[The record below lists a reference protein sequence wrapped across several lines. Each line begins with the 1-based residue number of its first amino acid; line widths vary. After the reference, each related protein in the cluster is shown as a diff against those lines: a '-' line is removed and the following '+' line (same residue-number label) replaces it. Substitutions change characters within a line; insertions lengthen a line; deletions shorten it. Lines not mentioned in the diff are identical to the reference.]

1 MKKIYSGILSLLI
14 IAFWSA
20 AAQAQ
25 CVSNP
30 SPTFLETFDN
40 SSIPTGWD
48 QSAGAEN
55 WIYST
60 SQAYGATSAGD
71 YTGNG
76 GNAAWVD
83 GSGSS
88 TNAILESPSIDVT
101 GVLSPTLFFAHHSNN
116 TNYPGDN
123 ADLNVY
129 AWDGT
134 AWVNVF
140 TYAGDDPE
148 WQLAE
153 VDLSNYVVSN
163 TVKVRFEVDFTPM
176 VNFTFYNDISIDN
189 VGVGDGTPC
198 PIPSGLTASNAT
210 SNSID
215 LSWTEGTPGANSYEV
230 VVEDAMGNCNTFA
243 SGTNS
248 YTATGLA
255 SGSQYTI
262 YVREL
267 CSGST
272 YSWYT
277 DAVIAFTSC
286 SAVFDAPY
294 QSSFEA
300 PIVGDPCWTQDT
312 NDDFDWSFGSST
324 PSSSTGPGAAF
335 DGSQFAYTESSLN
348 SGDQGILISSGVD
361 LSTVANP
368 TVRFNYHM
376 YGSQMGSLD
385 LEVESPAGSGNWTLV
400 WSEIGNQGNEWKEAI
415 VPLVPFAGQTV
426 AFRLIG
432 VPGGTSTSDMAVD
445 NFSVEDEFC
454 VTPFDV
460 VVNPQGLFADVS
472 WTTLN
477 ADSVALAYREVGAT
491 TWDTISGLTSSA
503 FTIFGLDEQ
512 TNYELTITAYCS
524 STGGDATTQVF
535 AFATPIACPNPSN
548 GSTNAITINSADVS
562 WNSGGSSTWDIQS
575 GPAGFILGQG
585 TVTSGV
591 TSNPY
596 TLGNLMPGTN
606 YEWYVRDDC
615 GANGTSDWVGPYSFT
630 TNPVCPNG
638 TRKVIITINTVSW
651 GSEIT
656 WEITSSAGAVV
667 ASGGPYSNNTTYT
680 TEACLADGEVFTF
693 NAYDSFGDGWNGG
706 TYSVACESSGTILAN
721 NGGNTPNNGIGG
733 SNDTESTENFQT
745 DFCDCTNASGLT
757 LDNVTGTSADVSWT
771 PGGQSSGPWELIYGP
786 AGFDPAS
793 TGTSITGLTTSS
805 YSITGLV
812 ANTSYDVY
820 VGEDCNGAQ
829 QPYIGPLNIST
840 PIACGPGE
848 TVATVTINTVSFGSE
863 VTWNIQDGN
872 GTVYASGGPYSNN
885 FTDVVQV
892 CLPDGTILTFNA
904 IDSYGDGWNGGT
916 YEVVCSNGNILANN
930 GGNVPAG
937 TGTSENFSTI
947 GCICPAPTGVSAV
960 ASSGS
965 TIDVQWTGTSSSYKI
980 EYGVQPLTPG
990 TGTTVSGITGSSY
1003 VISGLTG
1010 STTYD
1015 VLVYSDCGGGIE
1027 NPASVVSASTPCL
1040 LVAPFY
1046 ENFDGPTWDIFNT
1059 YDPCFAVL
1067 PDLNVPNWEV
1077 DNNTT
1082 GSSGTG
1088 PSGDY
1093 SGVGKYL
1100 FVETS
1105 GGSAGDE
1112 TYLVLPEINISSLSN
1127 PGVEFFYHMY
1137 GSNMG
1142 TLQVQARNAGS
1153 ATWTVIWSLSGQQQ
1167 GDELDPWEPASAS
1180 LAGFSGDV
1188 QIRFVGIHDNGGCC
1202 SGDMAIDEV
1211 KVDNVCSAPSNV
1223 SVSNVF
1229 DTSFDVSWTGS
1240 GSNYQV
1246 EIVTSGTAP
1255 TGSGTA
1261 VSGTSYTASGLTPE
1275 TSYDIYVYQDCGF
1288 GLSTAASTT
1297 QATSYC
1303 PPPVAIPFSALPY
1316 NENFDAL
1323 GAPRIPC
1330 GWLVDDANVDAIV
1343 WEGQDRSSLSQSN
1356 PNALQIERNSSAD
1369 MDDWI
1374 FSPEFIVPGNTSLDI
1389 TFSYRVRT
1397 NQYVEKLEVFVGNS
1411 QDSAGMNL
1419 KLFDV
1424 PNLQNSFYK
1433 TVTVSYTTL
1442 AAENIFIGLH
1452 GYSDADQ
1459 FALYID
1465 DFEVKEA
1472 DCPTPFLLSAV
1483 GTGQATADLSWNG
1496 PGDTFIVEYGPAGF
1510 APGTGTT
1517 VIAGGSPLSISG
1529 LEVGADYEFYVQ
1541 NDCNGTGDGLSQN
1554 AGPAAFSTDCPS
1566 ITASETMSCPDGSLI
1581 TLIGTPAGGVFSG
1594 PGLTGNVFD
1603 PTSVQPGTY
1612 TLNYT
1617 VTNAFGTSCP
1627 GTVIITVNP
1636 FPNVVFSDLGS
1647 YCDGQNGFTI
1657 TTASPTGGTFSGPGI
1672 VGTDFVPAQI
1682 GTPGD
1687 YWLYYTYTDPATGCT
1702 DMDSAM
1708 VTLIPTPNVTLNAS
1722 QTSFCGV
1729 NDSTVALNG
1738 SPAGGVFSGPG
1749 VVNGVFEPS
1758 IAGLGSHTIRYTVT
1772 SGSCATFDQL
1782 VMTVNEVP
1790 SVTASPDATVI
1801 FGTGTQLSAIAT
1813 GGSGDYSYQWE
1824 PADSLVGNGNAN
1836 QVTTL
1841 GLTVPQQ
1848 FVVRVTDNVTGCRG
1862 FETVNVSIFGGPIEI
1877 QLSASKDTICVGET
1891 VQLSASVTG
1900 GSDTT
1905 YSFLWTPSSYVSDIN
1920 TLSTSSSPIVTTTY
1934 SFYVDD
1940 TYSQKVEYITVHV
1953 NDLPNVQFG
1962 VVPNQC
1968 VDGGAVMLTQGSP
1981 AGGTYSGAG
1990 VTGAMFDPAAAGV
2003 GTHTLTYTYVNANG
2017 CEASATTDLIVSD
2030 VPTVTMGALAD
2041 VCAADAPFALTV
2053 GAPVG
2058 GTYSGNGVSNG
2069 IFDPAAAG
2077 QGPHNILY
2085 TYTDANGCTSSAS
2098 ALIIVN
2104 QAAIGFHLPIPDV
2117 CTDAGAVTLTG
2128 AIPPGGTYT
2137 GPGVNSGVFYPAQV
2151 GPGTYT
2157 LDYETLSVSGC
2168 PLAFQATITVNAV
2181 PSVSTPTF
2189 ANTCSSAA
2197 SFALSGAT
2205 PAGGNWS
2212 GPGVSGGNFDP
2223 AVAGAGTHVLT
2234 YTYTSADGC
2243 PASSTSTIVVTPAP
2257 VVSLAPQAN
2266 LCANAS
2272 PVLISGASP
2281 GGGVYSGPGVSG
2293 NTFDPVAAGS
2303 GTHTITYTYTNPEG
2317 CIGTATTTITVDA
2330 RPNVSFNGIGDV
2342 CASAAPVAMTGNP
2355 AGGTFSGPGIVNGDT
2370 FDPTIVAPGTYTI
2383 TYTYTDPATG
2393 CTNSASQQQNVNAD
2407 PAAPII
2413 LQNGCDLIVQSSVT
2427 NPVYTWLDDQGN
2439 VVGSGSTITTP
2450 CVGFNVYFVEVE
2462 DPVTGC
2468 TSTST
2473 QFVASYVSLE
2483 DELTSETIEVYPNPN
2498 RGSFELSIAQLS
2510 ADNVEVVITDARGRL
2525 IMEEEVEHTNGA
2537 SFERNYN
2544 LENVENG
2551 VYFIRVTAE
2560 GHSSVK
2566 RIVIEK

>member
-1 MKKIYSGILSLLI
+1 MALSGLSP
-14 IAFWSA
+14 A
-20 AAQAQ
+20 
-25 CVSNP
+25 
-30 SPTFLETFDN
+30 TFYDVYI
-40 SSIPTGWD
+40 SSTC
-48 QSAGAEN
+48 AGAPVNGPFTFFTSCPLATALPYSDNFDSFIGLPPCWEVVAGAPAH
-55 WIYST
+55 ST
-60 SQAYGATSAGD
+60 SSTYYVSASG
-71 YTGNG
+71 GIRLPG
-76 GNAAWVD
+76 GNP
-83 GSGSS
+83 GSEVIIG
-88 TNAILESPSIDVT
+88 TFETANEVAIEVSWNQSYN
-101 GVLSPTLFFAHHSNN
+101 SN
-116 TNYPGDN
+116 D
-123 ADLNVY
+123 
-129 AWDGT
+129 
-134 AWVNVF
+134 
-140 TYAGDDPE
+140 AGDDFFIEYNDGNSWVTALVIAGGFTSADIPRSVIIPTNG
-148 WQLAE
+148 LATMQ
-153 VDLSNYVVSN
+153 VRFRNASTSTFDYYGIDDLSVTGAALCFAPSN
-163 TVKVRFEVDFTPM
+163 ISVTPTATAASVTWDAATGAQSYTVEAFASGSNPDVDVPVASATGI
-176 VNFTFYNDISIDN
+176 T
-189 VGVGDGTPC
+189 GTSASL
-198 PIPSGLTASNAT
+198 SGLTAQTVYDFYVTA
-210 SNSID
+210 ICA
-215 LSWTEGTPGANSYEV
+215 GTDVNRANGVSV
-230 VVEDAMGNCNTFA
+230 Q
-243 SGTNS
+243 
-248 YTATGLA
+248 TA
-255 SGSQYTI
+255 
-262 YVREL
+262 
-267 CSGST
+267 C
-272 YSWYT
+272 
-277 DAVIAFTSC
+277 D
-286 SAVFDAPY
+286 
-294 QSSFEA
+294 
-300 PIVGDPCWTQDT
+300 
-312 NDDFDWSFGSST
+312 
-324 PSSSTGPGAAF
+324 
-335 DGSQFAYTESSLN
+335 
-348 SGDQGILISSGVD
+348 
-361 LSTVANP
+361 
-368 TVRFNYHM
+368 
-376 YGSQMGSLD
+376 
-385 LEVESPAGSGNWTLV
+385 
-400 WSEIGNQGNEWKEAI
+400 AI
-415 VPLVPFAGQTV
+415 VA
-426 AFRLIG
+426 
-432 VPGGTSTSDMAVD
+432 
-445 NFSVEDEFC
+445 
-454 VTPFDV
+454 
-460 VVNPQGLFADVS
+460 
-472 WTTLN
+472 
-477 ADSVALAYREVGAT
+477 
-491 TWDTISGLTSSA
+491 
-503 FTIFGLDEQ
+503 
-512 TNYELTITAYCS
+512 
-524 STGGDATTQVF
+524 
-535 AFATPIACPNPSN
+535 PN
-548 GSTNAITINSADVS
+548 
-562 WNSGGSSTWDIQS
+562 
-575 GPAGFILGQG
+575 
-585 TVTSGV
+585 
-591 TSNPY
+591 
-596 TLGNLMPGTN
+596 
-606 YEWYVRDDC
+606 
-615 GANGTSDWVGPYSFT
+615 
-630 TNPVCPNG
+630 
-638 TRKVIITINTVSW
+638 
-651 GSEIT
+651 
-656 WEITSSAGAVV
+656 
-667 ASGGPYSNNTTYT
+667 
-680 TEACLADGEVFTF
+680 TET
-693 NAYDSFGDGWNGG
+693 
-706 TYSVACESSGTILAN
+706 
-721 NGGNTPNNGIGG
+721 
-733 SNDTESTENFQT
+733 
-745 DFCDCTNASGLT
+745 
-757 LDNVTGTSADVSWT
+757 
-771 PGGQSSGPWELIYGP
+771 
-786 AGFDPAS
+786 
-793 TGTSITGLTTSS
+793 
-805 YSITGLV
+805 
-812 ANTSYDVY
+812 
-820 VGEDCNGAQ
+820 
-829 QPYIGPLNIST
+829 
-840 PIACGPGE
+840 
-848 TVATVTINTVSFGSE
+848 
-863 VTWNIQDGN
+863 
-872 GTVYASGGPYSNN
+872 
-885 FTDVVQV
+885 
-892 CLPDGTILTFNA
+892 
-904 IDSYGDGWNGGT
+904 
-916 YEVVCSNGNILANN
+916 
-930 GGNVPAG
+930 
-937 TGTSENFSTI
+937 
-947 GCICPAPTGVSAV
+947 
-960 ASSGS
+960 
-965 TIDVQWTGTSSSYKI
+965 
-980 EYGVQPLTPG
+980 
-990 TGTTVSGITGSSY
+990 
-1003 VISGLTG
+1003 
-1010 STTYD
+1010 
-1015 VLVYSDCGGGIE
+1015 
-1027 NPASVVSASTPCL
+1027 
-1040 LVAPFY
+1040 
-1046 ENFDGPTWDIFNT
+1046 FDGPNWGTFNT
-1059 YDPCFAVL
+1059 YDPCWTVQGSSA
-1067 PDLNVPNWEV
+1067 PNWEV
-1077 DNNTT
+1077 DFNTT
-1082 GSSGTG
+1082 GSSATG
-1088 PSGDY
+1088 PSGDV
-1093 SGVGKYL
+1093 SGTGNYVFL
-1100 FVETS
+1100 ETS
-1105 GGSAGDE
+1105 GSSVGSSGYIESPFYD
-1112 TYLVLPEINISSLSN
+1112 ISGLTN
-1127 PGVEFFYHMY
+1127 PGVSFYYHMY
-1137 GSNMG
+1137 GAAIG
-1142 TLQVQARNAGS
+1142 TLEIQAKSAGGS
-1153 ATWTVIWSLSGQQQ
+1153 FVTIWSLSGQQQ
-1167 GDELDPWEPASAS
+1167 TDELDPWINASADLS
-1180 LAGFSGDV
+1180 GFTSPV
-1188 QIRFVGIHDNGGCC
+1188 QFRFVGTVGSGG
-1202 SGDMAIDEV
+1202 STYQSDMAVDEFSV
-1211 KVDNVCSAPSNV
+1211 ENLCPAPSNV
-1223 SVSNVF
+1223 MASNIF
-1229 DTSFDVSWTGS
+1229 DTTADISWTGS
-1240 GSNYQV
+1240 ATSYNYEV
-1246 EIVTSGTAP
+1246 VVAGTGP
-1255 TGSGTA
+1255 TGTTTNTTSTS
-1261 VSGTSYTASGLTPE
+1261 VSLTGLTPLTDYE
-1275 TSYDIYVYQDCGF
+1275 IYVSSDCGF
-1288 GLSTAASTT
+1288 
-1297 QATSYC
+1297 ATSGNAIGSFTTGFC
-1303 PPPVAIPFSALPY
+1303 PPATPIPFSALPY
-1316 NENFDAL
+1316 TENFD
-1323 GAPRIPC
+1323 GVPVPVVPC
-1330 GWLVDDANVDAIV
+1330 GWLVDDANIDAIE
-1343 WEGQDRSSLSQSN
+1343 WETQDRASLSQSN
-1356 PNALQIERNSSAD
+1356 PNALEIERNTSAD

-1374 FSPEFIVPGNTSLDI
+1374 FSPEFIVPANTSLDI

-1411 QDSAGMNL
+1411 QDSAGMTL

-1424 PNLQNSFYK
+1424 SNLQNSFYK

-1442 AAENIFIGLH
+1442 AAENIFIGIH

-1472 DCPTPFLLSAV
+1472 DCPTPFLLSAT
-1483 GTGQATADLSWNG
+1483 GTGQTTADLSWNG

-1566 ITASETMSCPDGSLI
+1566 ITASETLSCPDGSPI
-1581 TLIGTPAGGVFSG
+1581 TLIGSPAGGVFSG

-1612 TLNYT
+1612 TISYR
-1617 VTNAFGTSCP
+1617 VTTAFGQSCA
-1627 GTVIITVNP
+1627 GSVDITVNP
-1636 FPNVVFSDLGS
+1636 FPNVVFGDLGS

-1687 YWLYYTYTDPATGCT
+1687 YTLYYTYTDPATGCT
-1702 DMDSAM
+1702 AMDSAM
-1708 VTLIPTPNVTLNAS
+1708 VSLIPTPNVTLNAS
-1722 QTSFCGV
+1722 QTSFCGI
-1729 NDSTVALNG
+1729 NDSTVTLNA

-1749 VVNGVFEPS
+1749 VVNGVFDPS
-1758 IAGLGSHTIRYTVT
+1758 IAGLGNHTLRYTFT

-1790 SVTASPDATVI
+1790 TVTASPDVTVVY
-1801 FGTGTQLSAIAT
+1801 GTGTQLSAVAT
-1813 GGSGDYSYQWE
+1813 GGSGNYTYSWS
-1824 PADSLVGNGNAN
+1824 PADSIIGTGSGN
-1836 QVTTL
+1836 QVTT
-1841 GLTVPQQ
+1841 GPLTVDQQ
-1848 FVVRVTDNVTGCRG
+1848 FVVQAVDNVTGCRAYD
-1862 FETVNVSIFGGPIEI
+1862 TVNVTIFGGPIEVL
-1877 QLSASKDTICVGET
+1877 LSVDKDTICVGET

-1905 YSFLWTPSSYVSDIN
+1905 YSFLWTPSSYVTDIN

-1940 TYSQKVEYITVHV
+1940 TFTQKVEYITVYV

-1968 VDGGAVMLTQGSP
+1968 VDGGAIMLMQGSP

-1990 VTGAMFDPAAAGV
+1990 VTGAMFDPVAAGV
-2003 GTHTLTYTYVNANG
+2003 GTHTLTYTYMNANG

-2098 ALIIVN
+2098 TQIIVN

-2468 TSTST
+2468 TSTSA

-2483 DELTSETIEVYPNPN
+2483 DELTNETIEVYPNPN

-2510 ADNVEVVITDARGRL
+2510 ADNVGVAITDARGRL